1 MSVKYFSLPADCDL
15 VVASDVH
22 IKTSCDERDLALQN
36 LVDAAAVARC
46 KAFVL
51 NGDIFDFFFGWS
63 RYFNKKYDGLFS
75 RLEKLA
81 ATGCQ
86 VWFVEGNHEFG
97 MERMTTK
104 GVRFIDGFG
113 DVLTLKSGH
122 KVLIV
127 HGDLMRHDPK
137 YLAFRSVVRSKW
149 FNTLA
154 YLFPQILLDKFTLWF
169 AQTSRKKDKYRTLH
183 HDRIIASATQR
194 LDSSRADAMVF
205 GHFHHPYDETTP
217 ESKKILSVDSWDK
230 PNCLMFHEGIWTRV
244 YGK

>member
-1 MSVKYFSLPADCDL
+1 MDCEL

-22 IKTSCDERDLALQN
+22 IQTAGDERDLLLQN
-36 LVDAAAVARC
+36 LIQTAATARAQ
-46 KAFVL
+46 AFVL

-63 RYFNKKYDGLFS
+63 GYFKRKYAGVYTC
-75 RLEKLA
+75 LEQLA

-113 DVLTLKSGH
+113 DVMRLSSGK

-154 YLFPQILLDKFTLWF
+154 YIFPQVGLDLFTRWF
-169 AQTSRKKDKYRTLH
+169 ARTSRKKDKYRTLP
-183 HDRIIASATQR
+183 HDKILATARER
-194 LDSSRADAMVF
+194 LAVTDADSMVF
-205 GHFHHPYDETTP
+205 GHFHHPYDEMGADG
-217 ESKKILSVDSWDK
+217 KRILSVDSWDK
-230 PNCLMFHEGIWTRV
+230 PGCVALKDGVWQRV
-244 YGK
+244 FSK